1 MFNRLTLGGAAILLL
16 VSQTSAFADVTAEQV
31 WEDWQ
36 AQAASYGEVM
46 TADNVGRDGD
56 TLVVSGL
63 RIAMDIDGD
72 GGDDASG
79 ILAEVRFQERGDGT
93 VSISTSPDFDMIF
106 DQNVPDGPNV
116 SYRLAIDMAG
126 MTMIASGDSALRRYD
141 YVAPEV
147 GLALKDLSVDEQQ
160 IEGIFDLKAIGLD
173 GSYTIAEGEP
183 SQIDASSNIERAT
196 INVDFADPE
205 GQEGRIV
212 VTGEIANITSTS
224 TSTMLANADLAD
236 MAAMLAAGFAV
247 EGTLATGPASY
258 SVQASGS
265 DGSTFAAAV
274 SSATGALDFALDES
288 GINYGGANTDVAIVV
303 TGSDIPFP
311 QIEINAAETG
321 GRLAMPLTVSST
333 PQDFAFGLTLRDLAV
348 SEMIWSMIDPAGA
361 LPRDPATLVIDTTG
375 KANWNIDIL
384 SPEVQQGNFGS
395 DVPGQ
400 LHALDLRNLQLAI
413 AGALLQ
419 GTGSFTF
426 DNTDMQTFPGMPK
439 PVGKANFSLDG
450 ANALLDKLIAMGLI
464 PAEQALG
471 FRGMMGMFARPGAE
485 PDSLVSEIELT
496 PDGGISANGLRLR

>member
-1 MFNRLTLGGAAILLL
+1 
-16 VSQTSAFADVTAEQV
+16 
-31 WEDWQ
+31 
-36 AQAASYGEVM
+36 
-46 TADNVGRDGD
+46 
-56 TLVVSGL
+56 
-63 RIAMDIDGD
+63 
-72 GGDDASG
+72 
-79 ILAEVRFQERGDGT
+79 
-93 VSISTSPDFDMIF
+93 
-106 DQNVPDGPNV
+106 
-116 SYRLAIDMAG
+116 
-126 MTMIASGDSALRRYD
+126 
-141 YVAPEV
+141 
-147 GLALKDLSVDEQQ
+147 
-160 IEGIFDLKAIGLD
+160 
-173 GSYTIAEGEP
+173 
-183 SQIDASSNIERAT
+183 
-196 INVDFADPE
+196 
-205 GQEGRIV
+205 
-212 VTGEIANITSTS
+212 
-224 TSTMLANADLAD
+224 MLANADLAD

-265 DGSTFAAAV
+265 DGSTFAADV

-288 GINYGGANTDVAIVV
+288 GINYGGANTDIAIVV
-303 TGSDIPFP
+303 NGSDIPFP
-311 QIEINAAETG
+311 QIEINAAEAG

-384 SPEVQQGNFGS
+384 SPEVQQGDFGS

-471 FRGMMGMFARPGAE
+471 FRGMMGMFARPGAG